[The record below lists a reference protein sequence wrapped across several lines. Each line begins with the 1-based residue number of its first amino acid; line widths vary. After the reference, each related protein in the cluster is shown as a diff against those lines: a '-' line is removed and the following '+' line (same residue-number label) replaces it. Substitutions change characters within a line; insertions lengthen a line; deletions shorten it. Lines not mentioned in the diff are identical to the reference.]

1 MNDSAK
7 PADAELL
14 EQLADAV
21 YRRECSATYACQ
33 QSYKLGLAQG
43 RLEGAQLAA
52 AKVTTICENVKVAS

>member
-1 MNDSAK
+1 METTK
-7 PADAELL
+7 LTDAELL

-43 RLEGAQLAA
+43 RLEQAQVAVETVKAA
-52 AKVTTICENVKVAS
+52 S